1 MPDLEIK
8 SIAKDKIKVSLY
20 HDSGIAFDRYQND
33 EAESMM
39 YDTTMKKDRIHF
51 FFGIENKIKLH
62 FGPYVRTVDEQ
73 AVTFLYNPLQEH
85 SFQLEVLPKS
95 RSVVLYI
102 TLEKFH
108 SLFVEKDL
116 PIFQNENFQQKI
128 YQDRPMNQ
136 ATLFTLIMTSFAV
149 VRAECHQLR
158 DLSTFSTWQRN

>member
-85 SFQLEVLPKS
+85 SFQFSPLSPPAAS
-95 RSVVLYI
+95 AW
-102 TLEKFH
+102 
-108 SLFVEKDL
+108 
-116 PIFQNENFQQKI
+116 PNFP
-128 YQDRPMNQ
+128 DRAAQ
-136 ATLFTLIMTSFAV
+136 
-149 VRAECHQLR
+149 
-158 DLSTFSTWQRN
+158 FSPSKKAHPLLAPPP